1 VSDPTLFKYSF
12 DSVGEMLP
20 LPAPEEQAE
29 IISTT
34 SIASCVIFGC
44 IQMIIAI
51 LYLTIKE
58 FRGNVRVFID

>member
-1 VSDPTLFKYSF
+1 
-12 DSVGEMLP
+12 MLP

>member
-1 VSDPTLFKYSF
+1 M
-12 DSVGEMLP
+12 GEVLP
-20 LPAPEEQAE
+20 SPAPEEQAE

-51 LYLTIKE
+51 LYLPIKE
-58 FRGNVRVFID
+58 YHGNAGVIID

>member
-1 VSDPTLFKYSF
+1 MSVPSLFRYSVEPVGDVSP
-12 DSVGEMLP
+12 P
-20 LPAPEEQAE
+20 PAPVEQAE

-34 SIASCVIFGC
+34 RIASCVIFGC

-58 FRGNVRVFID
+58 FRGNAGVFID